1 MESTD
6 SSVVNIV
13 QPRQD
18 DAPSKVELT
27 IRHQFYGIELV
38 SPVYVGDVACYLSPD
53 QRVNVGSTTRASFN
67 IDPSQGESIG
77 ALIYKLERTSIDEFD
92 EDTTFVEEGT
102 CLRLF
107 II

>member
-27 IRHQFYGIELV
+27 IHYQFYGIELV
-38 SPVYVGDVACYLSPD
+38 SPVYVGDVVACYLSPD
-53 QRVNVGSTTRASFN
+53 QRVNAGSTTRASFN
-67 IDPSQGESIG
+67 IDPSQG
-77 ALIYKLERTSIDEFD
+77 
-92 EDTTFVEEGT
+92 
-102 CLRLF
+102 
-107 II
+107 